1 MPTVY
6 DSSRD
11 DEHIINQ
18 AEDEI
23 DYPPPPTQAKPPN
36 SDTDKKNAQSS
47 MAAEIELDRTARASR
62 RILFKT
68 RTIFPFDLFPDELII
83 DENKIDIIS
92 GLFFFSKDVFSI
104 PIGNI
109 SGVNSSFDLFFGQ
122 LRIEAWGLN
131 KNPLPIRFLT
141 KKDAQKARRIISG
154 LILTTKNEIDL
165 KSVPLAKAQ
174 MRLEQIG
181 VASNSTK

>member
-6 DSSRD
+6 DSKND
-11 DEHIINQ
+11 EEHINNSIN
-18 AEDEI
+18 EEI
-23 DYPPPPTQAKPPN
+23 DYPPPPTQVKPKDIN
-36 SDTDKKNAQSS
+36 DKKEIKSPSS
-47 MAAEIELDRTARASR
+47 DEIELDRTAQGSR

-68 RTIFPFDLFPDELII
+68 RTIFPFDFFPDELII

-92 GLFFFSKDVFSI
+92 GIFFFSKDVFSI

-154 LILTTKNEIDL
+154 LILTTKNDIDL
-165 KSVPLAKAQ
+165 KSIPLAKTKL
-174 MRLEQIG
+174 RLEQIG
-181 VASNSTK
+181 VASNTTK